1 MLSTITGQ
9 MMNEKALCRTIEIYN
24 GHNAA
29 MREFA
34 QVANDHLDM
43 ITPRV
48 RHTVFKSAFF
58 FEKEE
63 HTAIVKEI
71 TAALR
76 EQPVHSWTGKKII
89 LTGIAFEPDEVLDIL
104 AEYSLAV
111 VGDDLA
117 HESRQYRTDTPVTGG
132 GGLKRL
138 ALQWNARKGCSLI
151 HEMDKPRGKMLA
163 RMCQETG
170 AQGVLTG
177 LMKFCDPEEYDL
189 PFLEEDLR
197 RVGIQCV
204 TVSIDQQSGSVE
216 QLRTRIQSF
225 AELL

>member
-1 MLSTITGQ
+1 M
-9 MMNEKALCRTIEIYN
+9 
-24 GHNAA
+24 
-29 MREFA
+29 
-34 QVANDHLDM
+34 
-43 ITPRV
+43 
-48 RHTVFKSAFF
+48 
-58 FEKEE
+58 
-63 HTAIVKEI
+63 KEI

-76 EQPVHSWTGKKII
+76 EQPVHDWAGRKIL
-89 LTGIAFEPDEVLDIL
+89 LTGIAFEPNEVLDIL
-104 AEYSLAV
+104 AENQLAV

-117 HESRQYRTDTPVTGG
+117 QESRQYRTDTPATGG

-151 HEMDKPRGKMLA
+151 HEMYKPRGKMLA